1 MPRLRRFVAR
11 LSSKD
16 ILVRGSIMGAII
28 TIPTIS
34 VFFGLWAITGD
45 MIMPAAVGA
54 AVHIAAMIVA
64 LKFANKILIKKDQN
78 R

>member
-1 MPRLRRFVAR
+1 MRHPGQLVAR

-16 ILVRGSIMGAII
+16 ILIRGSIMGAII
-28 TIPTIS
+28 TIPTIV
-34 VFFGLWAITGD
+34 VFLGLWAITGD

-54 AVHIAAMIVA
+54 AVHIAAMIFA
-64 LKFANKILIKKDQN
+64 LKFANKILIKKDQD